1 MAFDG
6 ITTACLCR
14 EFSDRL
20 EGARIYKIAQTDRDE
35 LVLTLKPAAERGGG
49 QCRLY
54 LSADASLP
62 LAYFTS
68 KSRQAPLQAPAFCML
83 LRKHLQNGRIVSVTQ
98 PGLERIL
105 RFEVEH
111 LDEMGD
117 LCRHT
122 LVIELMG
129 KHSNIIFL
137 KSEKDA
143 RTTRLA
149 SLEAAQS
156 ASSSDTCLCP
166 QSGHDYKCEEDA
178 AGAGA
183 ADAGAGFAAGAAGV
197 GAADAASVAGAATAQ
212 GSEQIV
218 DSIKHISSLVS
229 SVREVLPGR
238 RYFIPDTR
246 NKKDPMTE
254 TPENFDALLRSQQ
267 VPPARL
273 LVNTYT
279 GLSTQMAEE
288 LCYRAALS
296 NDRSA
301 SSMTAEDRASLWNT
315 FHSLM
320 HDVRDGC
327 FAPRIYYAAEE
338 GGRRGAPVG
347 YSAVP
352 MRIYADFP
360 DRYPEV
366 RFHSMSELLETFYAE
381 KNEVTRIRQKS
392 ADLRRVVQTILERD
406 VHKYDL
412 QLKQIRDTEKR
423 DKYRVYGELLNAYGY
438 TIPAGSKS
446 CDLDNY
452 YTGEKIRVP
461 LDPTLTPMQNAKK
474 YFDRYTKLKRTN
486 EALTALTAEVK
497 AEIDHLESIRTSLD
511 LATNEGDLAQIRQEL
526 EDSGLVKRHGG
537 GKKRP
542 GFDKSGGTGGG
553 KNNGTG
559 SYGSGAGG
567 GKGSGAGGGKKGRAR
582 TPVSKPLHFISSD
595 GYDIY
600 VGKNN
605 TQNDALTFHFADP
618 DDIWLHANDIPGSHV
633 ILRTGGKRME
643 EIPDRAFE
651 EAASLAAW
659 YSAGREQGK
668 VEIDYLLRR
677 NVKKPGGA
685 KPGFVVYYTNYSILA
700 RADITELQEADS

>member
-6 ITTACLCR
+6 ITTACLR
-14 EFSDRL
+14 KEFSDRL
-20 EGARIYKIAQTDRDE
+20 TGARIYKIAQTDRDE

-62 LAYFTS
+62 LAYFTA
-68 KSRQAPLQAPAFCML
+68 KNRQAPLQAPSFCML
-83 LRKHLQNGRIVSVTQ
+83 LRKHLQNGRILSVTQ
-98 PGLERIL
+98 PGLERVL

-137 KSEKDA
+137 ND
-143 RTTRLA
+143 
-149 SLEAAQS
+149 Q
-156 ASSSDTCLCP
+156 
-166 QSGHDYKCEEDA
+166 
-178 AGAGA
+178 
-183 ADAGAGFAAGAAGV
+183 
-197 GAADAASVAGAATAQ
+197 
-212 GSEQIV
+212 EQIV

-238 RYFIPDTR
+238 PYFVPDTR
-246 NKKDPMTE
+246 NKRNPLEE
-254 TPENFDALLRSQQ
+254 TAEGFDALMRSQQ

-273 LVNTYT
+273 LLSAYT

-288 LCYRAALS
+288 LCHRAAIT

-301 SSMTAEDRASLWNT
+301 SSMTEEDRASLWKE
-315 FHSLM
+315 FRALM
-320 HDVRDGC
+320 RNVSEGV
-327 FAPRIYYAAEE
+327 FEPSIYYKKED
-338 GGRRGAPVG
+338 GGRRGAPAG
-347 YSAVP
+347 YAAVS
-352 MRIYADFP
+352 MRVFTDFGS
-360 DRYPEV
+360 RFEEV
-366 RFHSMSELLETFYAE
+366 RFDSMSELLEVFYDQ

-392 ADLRRVVQTILERD
+392 VDLRHVVQTILERD
-406 VHKYDL
+406 IHKYDL
-412 QLKQIRDTEKR
+412 QCKQIRDTEKR
-423 DKYRVYGELLNAYGY
+423 DKYRIYGELLNAYAY
-438 TIPAGSKS
+438 SIPEGVKS
-446 CDLDNY
+446 CEVDNY
-452 YTGEKIRVP
+452 YTGEKVRIP
-461 LDPTLTPMQNAKK
+461 LDPMLTPNQNAKK
-474 YFDRYTKLKRTN
+474 YFDRYTKLKRTY
-486 EALTALTAEVK
+486 EALTA
-497 AEIDHLESIRTSLD
+497 LD

-526 EDSGLVKRHGG
+526 EDSGLVRRHAGG

-542 GFDKSGGTGGG
+542 GFDKS
-553 KNNGTG
+553 
-559 SYGSGAGG
+559 
-567 GKGSGAGGGKKGRAR
+567 GKKGRAR
-582 TPVSKPLHFISSD
+582 TPVSKPLHYISSD

-605 TQNDALTFHFADP
+605 TQNDQLTFHFAEP
-618 DDIWLHANDIPGSHV
+618 GDIWMHANDIPGSHV
-633 ILRTGGKRME
+633 ILRSGGRSMD

-659 YSAGREQGK
+659 YSAGRQQGK

-700 RADITELQEADS
+700 RADISGLREVSE

>member
-6 ITTACLCR
+6 ITTACLCK
-14 EFSDRL
+14 ELSDRL
-20 EGARIYKIAQTDRDE
+20 TGARIYKIAQTDRDE
-35 LVLTLKPAAERGGG
+35 LVLTLKPSAERGGG

-68 KSRQAPLQAPAFCML
+68 KQRQAPLQAPAFCML
-83 LRKHLQNGRIVSVTQ
+83 LRKHLQNGRILSVTQ

-105 RFEVEH
+105 RFTVEH

-137 KSEKDA
+137 DD
-143 RTTRLA
+143 R
-149 SLEAAQS
+149 
-156 ASSSDTCLCP
+156 
-166 QSGHDYKCEEDA
+166 
-178 AGAGA
+178 
-183 ADAGAGFAAGAAGV
+183 
-197 GAADAASVAGAATAQ
+197 
-212 GSEQIV
+212 EQIV
-218 DSIKHISSLVS
+218 DSIKHISAMVS

-238 RYFIPDTR
+238 PYFVPDTR
-246 NKKDPMTE
+246 GKRDPLTE
-254 TPENFDALLRSQQ
+254 SEERFDALLRTQQ
-267 VPPARL
+267 VAPARL
-273 LVNTYT
+273 LMSTYT
-279 GLSTQMAEE
+279 GISTQMAEE
-288 LCYRAALS
+288 LCQRAHLS

-301 SSMTAEDRASLWNT
+301 SSMTPQDRESLWCEFYT
-315 FHSLM
+315 LM
-320 HDVRDGC
+320 QDVSEGR
-327 FAPRIYYAAEE
+327 FAPGIYYKKEE
-338 GGRRGAPVG
+338 TGRRGAPVE
-347 YSAVP
+347 YSAVS
-352 MRIYADFP
+352 MRIYSDFP
-360 DRYPEV
+360 EHFEEV
-366 RFHSMSELLETFYAE
+366 RFSSMSELLETFYAQ

-392 ADLRRVVQTILERD
+392 VDLRRIVQTILERD

-412 QLKQIRDTEKR
+412 QRKQIRDTEKR
-423 DKYRVYGELLNAYGY
+423 DKYRLYGELLNAYAY
-438 TIPAGSKS
+438 SVPAGAKS
-446 CDLDNY
+446 CEVDNY
-452 YTGEKIRVP
+452 YTGEKIRIP
-461 LDPTLTPMQNAKK
+461 LDPTLTPTQNAKK
-474 YFDRYTKLKRTN
+474 YFDRYTKLKRTH
-486 EALTALTAEVK
+486 EALTGLTAEVK

-526 EDSGLVKRHGG
+526 EDSGLVRRHTGA

-542 GFDKSGGTGGG
+542 GFDKSG
-553 KNNGTG
+553 
-559 SYGSGAGG
+559 S
-567 GKGSGAGGGKKGRAR
+567 KKGRAR
-582 TPVSKPLHFISSD
+582 TPVSRPLHYVSSD

-605 TQNDALTFHFADP
+605 TQNDQLTFHFAEP
-618 DDIWLHANDIPGSHV
+618 NDIWMHANDMPGSHV
-633 ILRTGGKRME
+633 ILRSGGRSME

-677 NVKKPGGA
+677 NVKKPGGS

-700 RADITELQEADS
+700 KADITGLQEVSD

>member
-6 ITTACLCR
+6 ITTACLCK
-14 EFSDRL
+14 ELSDRL
-20 EGARIYKIAQTDRDE
+20 TGARIYKIAQTDRDE
-35 LVLTLKPAAERGGG
+35 LVLTLKPSAERGGG

-68 KSRQAPLQAPAFCML
+68 KQRQAPLQAPAFCML
-83 LRKHLQNGRIVSVTQ
+83 LRKHLQNGRILSVTQ

-105 RFEVEH
+105 RFTVEH

-137 KSEKDA
+137 DD
-143 RTTRLA
+143 R
-149 SLEAAQS
+149 
-156 ASSSDTCLCP
+156 
-166 QSGHDYKCEEDA
+166 
-178 AGAGA
+178 
-183 ADAGAGFAAGAAGV
+183 
-197 GAADAASVAGAATAQ
+197 
-212 GSEQIV
+212 EQIV
-218 DSIKHISSLVS
+218 DSIKHISAMVS

-238 RYFIPDTR
+238 PYFVPDTR
-246 NKKDPMTE
+246 GKRDPLTE
-254 TPENFDALLRSQQ
+254 SEERFDALLRTQQ
-267 VPPARL
+267 VAPARL
-273 LVNTYT
+273 LMSTYT
-279 GLSTQMAEE
+279 GISTQMAEE
-288 LCYRAALS
+288 LCQRAHLS

-301 SSMTAEDRASLWNT
+301 SSMTPQDRESLWHE
-315 FHSLM
+315 FHTLM
-320 HDVRDGC
+320 QDVREGR
-327 FAPRIYYAAEE
+327 FAPGIYYKKEE
-338 GGRRGAPVG
+338 TGRRGAPVE
-347 YSAVP
+347 YSAVS
-352 MRIYADFP
+352 MRIYSDFP
-360 DRYPEV
+360 ERFEEV
-366 RFHSMSELLETFYAE
+366 RFSSMSELLETFYAQ

-392 ADLRRVVQTILERD
+392 VDLRRIVQTILERD

-412 QLKQIRDTEKR
+412 QRKQIRDTEKR
-423 DKYRVYGELLNAYGY
+423 DKYRLYGELLNAYAY
-438 TIPAGSKS
+438 SVPAGAKS
-446 CDLDNY
+446 CEVDNY
-452 YTGEKIRVP
+452 YTGEKIRIP
-461 LDPTLTPMQNAKK
+461 LDPTLTPTQNAKK
-474 YFDRYTKLKRTN
+474 YFDRYTKLKRTH
-486 EALTALTAEVK
+486 EALTGLTAEVK

-526 EDSGLVKRHGG
+526 EDSGLVRRHTGA

-542 GFDKSGGTGGG
+542 GFDKSG
-553 KNNGTG
+553 
-559 SYGSGAGG
+559 S
-567 GKGSGAGGGKKGRAR
+567 KKGRAR
-582 TPVSKPLHFISSD
+582 TPVSRPLHYVSSD

-605 TQNDALTFHFADP
+605 TQNDQLTFHFAEP
-618 DDIWLHANDIPGSHV
+618 NDIWMHANDMPGSHV
-633 ILRTGGKRME
+633 ILRSGGRSME

-700 RADITELQEADS
+700 KADITGLQEVSD

>member
-6 ITTACLCR
+6 ITTACLCK
-14 EFSDRL
+14 ELSDRL
-20 EGARIYKIAQTDRDE
+20 TGARIYKIAQTDRDE
-35 LVLTLKPAAERGGG
+35 LVLTLKPSTERGGG

-68 KSRQAPLQAPAFCML
+68 KQRQAPLQAPAFCML
-83 LRKHLQNGRIVSVTQ
+83 LRKHLQNGRILSVTQ

-105 RFEVEH
+105 RFTVEH

-137 KSEKDA
+137 DD
-143 RTTRLA
+143 R
-149 SLEAAQS
+149 
-156 ASSSDTCLCP
+156 
-166 QSGHDYKCEEDA
+166 
-178 AGAGA
+178 
-183 ADAGAGFAAGAAGV
+183 
-197 GAADAASVAGAATAQ
+197 
-212 GSEQIV
+212 EQIV
-218 DSIKHISSLVS
+218 DSIKHISAMVS

-238 RYFIPDTR
+238 PYFIPDTR
-246 NKKDPMTE
+246 GKRDPLTE
-254 TPENFDALLRSQQ
+254 SEERFDALLRTQQ
-267 VPPARL
+267 VAPARL
-273 LVNTYT
+273 LMSTYT
-279 GLSTQMAEE
+279 GISTQMAEE
-288 LCYRAALS
+288 LWQRAHLS

-301 SSMTAEDRASLWNT
+301 SSMTPQDRESLWHE
-315 FHSLM
+315 FHTLM
-320 HDVRDGC
+320 QDVREGR
-327 FAPRIYYAAEE
+327 FAPGIYYKKEE
-338 GGRRGAPVG
+338 NGRRGAPVE
-347 YSAVP
+347 YSAVS
-352 MRIYADFP
+352 MRIYSDFQE
-360 DRYPEV
+360 RFEEV
-366 RFHSMSELLETFYAE
+366 RFSSMSELLETFYAQ

-392 ADLRRVVQTILERD
+392 VDLRRIVQTILERD

-412 QLKQIRDTEKR
+412 QRKQIRDTEKR
-423 DKYRVYGELLNAYGY
+423 DKYRLYGELLNAYAY
-438 TIPAGSKS
+438 SVPAGAKS
-446 CDLDNY
+446 CEVDNY
-452 YTGEKIRVP
+452 YTGEKIRIP
-461 LDPTLTPMQNAKK
+461 LDPTLTPTQNAKK
-474 YFDRYTKLKRTN
+474 YFDRYTKLKRTH
-486 EALTALTAEVK
+486 EALTGLTAEVK

-526 EDSGLVKRHGG
+526 EDSGLVRRHTGA

-542 GFDKSGGTGGG
+542 GFDKSG
-553 KNNGTG
+553 
-559 SYGSGAGG
+559 S
-567 GKGSGAGGGKKGRAR
+567 KKGRAR
-582 TPVSKPLHFISSD
+582 TPVSRPLHYVSSD

-605 TQNDALTFHFADP
+605 TQNDQLTFHFAEP
-618 DDIWLHANDIPGSHV
+618 NDIWMHANDMPGSHV
-633 ILRTGGKRME
+633 ILRSAGRSME

-677 NVKKPGGA
+677 NVKKPGGS

-700 RADITELQEADS
+700 KADISGLREVSD